1 MCILHFQTMKWIGVV
16 TVLSFVSHSICQI
29 PSDLDVIESYFA
41 DSSSGHT
48 NNWAVLVCASRYWF
62 NYRHI
67 ANTLAVYRSV
77 KKLGIPDSQVLLFLA
92 DDMACNGRNGA
103 PGAVYNH
110 KNKILDLYGK
120 YLFFHQ
126 RVPRWVVI

>member
-1 MCILHFQTMKWIGVV
+1 MKWIFLVSSLI
-16 TVLSFVSHSICQI
+16 TVSGSNLG
-29 PSDLDVIESYFA
+29 SDLDQIEEYFA
-41 DSSSGHT
+41 SSSSGHT

-77 KKLGIPDSQVLLFLA
+77 KKLGIPDSQVILFLA

-110 KNKILDLYGK
+110 KNKILDLYGI
-120 YLFFHQ
+120 YT
-126 RVPRWVVI
+126 